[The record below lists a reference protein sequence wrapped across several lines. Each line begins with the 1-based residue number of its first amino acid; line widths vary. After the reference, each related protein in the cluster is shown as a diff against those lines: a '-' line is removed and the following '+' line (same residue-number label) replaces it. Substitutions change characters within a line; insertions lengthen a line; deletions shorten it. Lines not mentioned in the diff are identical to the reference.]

1 MEYNIE
7 ELRDFIK
14 QINEKFDKL
23 VEITDNNIEKID
35 DYDIRY
41 YLLSAIDTIDD
52 NATFVEDEKGGWSD
66 YDFLIE
72 KYNEIQKNFEKGKR
86 DVGH

>member
-35 DYDIRY
+35 DYDIGY

-52 NATFVEDEKGGWSD
+52 NVTFVEDEKGDWSD

-86 DVGH
+86 DIGH

>member
-7 ELRDFIK
+7 KLRDFIK

-23 VEITDNNIEKID
+23 VEITDNNIEEID
-35 DYDIRY
+35 DYDIGY

-52 NATFVEDEKGGWSD
+52 NVTFVEDEKGDWSD

-86 DVGH
+86 DIGH

>member
-35 DYDIRY
+35 DYDIGY
-41 YLLSAIDTIDD
+41 YLLSTIDKIDD
-52 NATFVEDEKGGWSD
+52 NMTFVEDEKGGWSD